1 MNSKTSIA
9 NFMGKVMSS
18 RDSIIIGILLLFA
31 PLHSSSAAIVSFIL
45 DGNAGLGLLPG
56 NENPVATGGTGGL
69 GSGGISYDT
78 VSNVLSIDI
87 VWGSANGFVDL
98 ADDVSASHI
107 HGFTASPPAGFS
119 QNADVLYTL
128 HTLPGFDTT
137 ATSGG
142 FTGTV
147 GIQEIH
153 EAGLLAG
160 QTYINVHTPQNG
172 GGEIRGQLVVNPV
185 PVPAA
190 SWLFGSG
197 LLCLFGLVRRKHTV
211 YSLFK
216 E

>member
-45 DGNAGLGLLPG
+45 DGNAGLGLLTG

-78 VSNVLSIDI
+78 VTNVLSIDI

-98 ADDVSASHI
+98 TGDVSASHI
-107 HGFTASPPAGFS
+107 HGFTASPPPTGFS
-119 QNADVLYTL
+119 QNAGVLYPL
-128 HTLPGFDTT
+128 HTLPGFNTS

-147 GIQEIH
+147 GIEEIH

-160 QTYINVHTPQNG
+160 QTYINVHTRQNG

-190 SWLFGSG
+190 VWLFGTG
-197 LLCLFGLVRRKHTV
+197 LLSLFGLARRKQSV
-211 YSLFK
+211 
-216 E
+216 

>member
-1 MNSKTSIA
+1 MT
-9 NFMGKVMSS
+9 S

-31 PLHSSSAAIVSFIL
+31 PLHSSNAAIVSFIL

-56 NENPVATGGTGGL
+56 NENHPATGGTGGL

-78 VSNVLSIDI
+78 DTNVLSIDI
-87 VWGSANGFVDL
+87 VWGSANGFTDL
-98 ADDVSASHI
+98 TGTVSASHI
-107 HGFTASPPAGFS
+107 HGFTAPAPAGFS
-119 QNADVLYTL
+119 QNAGVLYPL
-128 HTLPGFDTT
+128 HTLPGFNTS

-142 FTGTV
+142 FTGII
-147 GIQEIH
+147 GIQEID

-160 QTYINVHTPQNG
+160 RTYINVHTPQNVP
-172 GGEIRGQLVVNPV
+172 GEIRGQLVVNPV

-190 SWLFGSG
+190 VWLFGSC
-197 LLCLFGLVRRKHTV
+197 LLCLFGLVRCKQSV

>member
-1 MNSKTSIA
+1 MMTS
-9 NFMGKVMSS
+9 
-18 RDSIIIGILLLFA
+18 RYSILLGFVLLFA
-31 PLHSSSAAIVSFIL
+31 PLHYSNAAIVSFIL

-56 NENPVATGGTGGL
+56 NENPPPIDGGTGGL
-69 GSGGISYDT
+69 GIGGITYDT
-78 VSNVLSIDI
+78 DTNVLSIDI
-87 VWGSANGFVDL
+87 VWGSVNGFTDL
-98 ADDVSASHI
+98 TSDVSASHI
-107 HGFTASPPAGFS
+107 HGFTAPAPAGFS
-119 QNADVLYTL
+119 ENAGVLYPL
-128 HTLPGFDTT
+128 HTLPGFDTS

-160 QTYINVHTPQNG
+160 QTYINVHTPING
-172 GGEIRGQLVVNPV
+172 PGEVRGQLVVNPV

-190 SWLFGSG
+190 VWLFGSG
-197 LLCLFGLVRRKHTV
+197 LICLFGLARRKQSV